1 MNPSEQTDHYYLS
14 SAVSMLRRV
23 SLSMMLHITNG
34 ESVTGTFRQVRFPG
48 IYLAWNDVLHDGPV
62 PQTETL
68 AELSEIRAQALA
80 GFGCGDPEKLRVG
93 FAARDRM
100 LEDFRKHQDVVL
112 WFEHDLYDQ
121 LQLLQL
127 LDWFN
132 QQDLGAVN
140 LELIQ
145 INSYP
150 GVRPFYGLG
159 QLSGPQLPRLFPA
172 RKRVTREQK
181 IIATE
186 VWQAFRA
193 ADPGALMELSR
204 QEFPEM
210 PFLAAALVRFLEE
223 YPSTKDGLSRTER
236 QALQAAAAGK
246 RKKNEIYFES
256 RKQEDV
262 PWGDAS
268 VYLRLD
274 WLSAGP
280 NPALVEATKNEF
292 SITDSGRQL
301 LEGKADWITLQ
312 GHVDRWLGGVH
323 LTGEQ
328 PQWRWDAEK
337 KTLVVTSKIAT
348 YKPAT

>member
-1 MNPSEQTDHYYLS
+1 
-14 SAVSMLRRV
+14 V
-23 SLSMMLHITNG
+23 LHITNG

-80 GFGCGDPEKLRVG
+80 GFGWGDQEKLRAG
-93 FAARDRM
+93 FANRDRI

-127 LDWFN
+127 LDWFA
-132 QQDLGAVN
+132 QQN
-140 LELIQ
+140 LHAINLDLIQ

-159 QLSGPQLPRLFPA
+159 QLSGPQLARLFPT
-172 RKRVTREQK
+172 RKRVTQEQK
-181 IIATE
+181 LIATE

-210 PFLAAALVRFLEE
+210 PFLGAALVRFLEE

-268 VYLRLD
+268 VYLRLG
-274 WLSAGP
+274 WLAAGP
-280 NPALVEATKNEF
+280 NPALVESPKNEF
-292 SITDSGRQL
+292 SITDAGQQIL
-301 LEGKADWITLQ
+301 AGKADWIALQ

-337 KTLVVTSKIAT
+337 KTLVA
-348 YKPAT
+348 A